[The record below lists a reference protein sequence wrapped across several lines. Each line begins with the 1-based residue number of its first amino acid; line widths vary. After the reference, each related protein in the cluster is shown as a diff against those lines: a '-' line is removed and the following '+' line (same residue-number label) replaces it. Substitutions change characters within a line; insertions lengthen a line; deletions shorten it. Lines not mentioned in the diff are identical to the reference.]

1 MSLEAIPSTSDRVIF
16 VWTKGQKVIYIVA
29 CFVDD
34 TLWSRNQEFACI
46 INQLN
51 PFVPNTP
58 FLYPLKTSE
67 NRNIFWCFLGIGKG
81 CIGNKWVK
89 RTFKTGTRSRINEL
103 APSNLSHSAL
113 NNRDI
118 TISNFS
124 QKKPLPKKNLSKIK
138 LGCRNNSPPEI
149 SIYVF
154 KISATITD
162 IISMDKVIKFIN
174 NTRSLVRTPSFDLNS
189 LEIH

>member
-16 VWTKGQKVIYIVA
+16 VWIKGQKVIYIVA

-34 TLWSRNQEFACI
+34 TLWGRNQEFACI

-67 NRNIFWCFLGIGKG
+67 NRKIFGCFQGIEKR

-89 RTFKTGTRSRINEL
+89 RTFKTGVPGPESMNQHHRIYPTQPRTIATSPSPTFHRRNHLLRRTLVKLNWVAGITLHLKLVSMSSR
-103 APSNLSHSAL
+103 
-113 NNRDI
+113 
-118 TISNFS
+118 
-124 QKKPLPKKNLSKIK
+124 
-138 LGCRNNSPPEI
+138 
-149 SIYVF
+149 
-154 KISATITD
+154 
-162 IISMDKVIKFIN
+162 
-174 NTRSLVRTPSFDLNS
+174 
-189 LEIH
+189 

>member
-51 PFVPNTP
+51 PFVPNAP

-67 NRNIFWCFLGIGKG
+67 NRKIF
-81 CIGNKWVK
+81 
-89 RTFKTGTRSRINEL
+89 
-103 APSNLSHSAL
+103 
-113 NNRDI
+113 
-118 TISNFS
+118 
-124 QKKPLPKKNLSKIK
+124 
-138 LGCRNNSPPEI
+138 
-149 SIYVF
+149 
-154 KISATITD
+154 
-162 IISMDKVIKFIN
+162 
-174 NTRSLVRTPSFDLNS
+174 
-189 LEIH
+189 